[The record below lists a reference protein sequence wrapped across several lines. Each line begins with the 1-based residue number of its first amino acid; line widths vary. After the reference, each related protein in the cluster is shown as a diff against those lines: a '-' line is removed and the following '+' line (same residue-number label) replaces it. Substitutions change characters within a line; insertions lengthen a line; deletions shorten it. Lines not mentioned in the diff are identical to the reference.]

1 MICKFF
7 VLQMLSFT
15 RNLATQ
21 VRASFQGL
29 PVTPQDETDEPVSPR
44 VRAGNQTSG
53 HVFNFTV
60 VLLDPGND
68 SIPRGNV
75 RHQLRESGRIV
86 ELPISR
92 GTQETG
98 VLRALHDAFPV
109 LSEDT
114 TK

>member
-1 MICKFF
+1 MQI
-7 VLQMLSFT
+7 LSST

-29 PVTPQDETDEPVSPR
+29 PVTPPSESDEPASPW
-44 VRAGNQTSG
+44 VRTGNQTCG
-53 HVFNFTV
+53 QVFNFTV

-75 RHQLRESGRIV
+75 RQQLSDSGHMV
-86 ELPISR
+86 DLPLRR

-98 VLRALHDAFPV
+98 ALRALNDAFPV